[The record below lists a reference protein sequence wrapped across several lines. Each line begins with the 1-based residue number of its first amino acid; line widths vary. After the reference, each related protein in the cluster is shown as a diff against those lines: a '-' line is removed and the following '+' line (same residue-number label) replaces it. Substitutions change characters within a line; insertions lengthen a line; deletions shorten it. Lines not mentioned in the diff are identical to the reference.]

1 MLKQNNY
8 KTSNIDSKSI
18 TIKEKVSKKLE
29 QAYNLL
35 STAVYLITGYATYDH
50 PGSNKIVATAGVILL
65 MMGIYKI
72 VEKSF
77 K

>member
-1 MLKQNNY
+1 MYQINY
-8 KTSNIDSKSI
+8 KTL

-35 STAVYLITGYATYDH
+35 STAVYLITGYATYE
-50 PGSNKIVATAGVILL
+50 SNSPIIATAGVILL

>member
-1 MLKQNNY
+1 MYQINY

-18 TIKEKVSKKLE
+18 SIKEKVSKKLE

-35 STAVYLITGYATYDH
+35 STAVYLITGYATYE
-50 PGSNKIVATAGVILL
+50 SNSPIIATAGVILL

>member
-1 MLKQNNY
+1 MYQINN
-8 KTSNIDSKSI
+8 KTL

-50 PGSNKIVATAGVILL
+50 SGSNIVVSTAGVIVL
-65 MMGIYKI
+65 MIAIYRI
-72 VEKSF
+72 VSISF
-77 K
+77 KDN

>member
-35 STAVYLITGYATYDH
+35 STAVYLITGYATYE
-50 PGSNKIVATAGVILL
+50 STSKILATAGVILL

>member
-18 TIKEKVSKKLE
+18 SIKEKVSKKLE
-29 QAYNLL
+29 QAYSLL
-35 STAVYLITGYATYDH
+35 STAVYLITGYATYE
-50 PGSNKIVATAGVILL
+50 STNKIVATAGVILL

>member
-1 MLKQNNY
+1 MYQINY
-8 KTSNIDSKSI
+8 KTL
-18 TIKEKVSKKLE
+18 TIKEKVVKKLE

-35 STAVYLITGYATYDH
+35 STAVYLITGYNTYEAT
-50 PGSNKIVATAGVILL
+50 NAIVATAGVILL

>member
-1 MLKQNNY
+1 MYQINN
-8 KTSNIDSKSI
+8 KTL
-18 TIKEKVSKKLE
+18 TIKEKVVKKLE

-35 STAVYLITGYATYDH
+35 STAVYLITGYATYE
-50 PGSNKIVATAGVILL
+50 STNKILATAGMILL